1 MEEKQEEGQH
11 MAKKELSPHA
21 PDRWIR
27 ELNRR
32 YPSLWTD
39 LRKGYQDPITILR
52 PGSGGIDL
60 LNSVPDWCI
69 MPTLFPFLLMT
80 SRYGMP
86 FYLTHMDEMMT
97 MASMYIWRCSKGVY
111 RFAHEIYDALIRQ
124 PLTGN
129 LPQECL
135 YHMPEWAVY
144 IETPGLSYERIPMEG
159 FIAHLDY
166 NLFSRGVDLQFA
178 IFRKGID
185 APKMIA
191 LPLGEGTLPDA
202 MDRVDKVDDMFA
214 GDLKKTRYVGSRD
227 EYRQTFSS
235 MLQLLL
241 YLCSEEPDMPEIEH
255 PQKHR
260 RFSGGVRTPEAPRVW
275 NVGVRVSAAIKRYN
289 GKTAVVNQESGT
301 VLGCHASPRPHVRS
315 AHWHTYWTGPRDAVF
330 PLRKPVMRWIP
341 PLPIG
346 MDWKRELPTNIRVV
360 GG

>member
-1 MEEKQEEGQH
+1 
-11 MAKKELSPHA
+11 MARKELSPFA

-32 YPSLWTD
+32 YPSLWAD
-39 LRKGYQDPITILR
+39 LRKGYDDPIRILR
-52 PGSGGIDL
+52 PGSGGVAL
-60 LNSVPDWCI
+60 MNSVPDWCV
-69 MPTLFPFLLMT
+69 MPTMFPFLLLT
-80 SRYGMP
+80 ARYGEP
-86 FYLTHMDEMMT
+86 FYLSHMDELMT
-97 MASMYIWRCSKGVY
+97 MATTYIWRCSKGVY
-111 RFAHEIYDALIRQ
+111 RFAPEIYQALVCQ

-129 LPQECL
+129 LPLECL

-178 IFRKGID
+178 IFREGIA

-191 LPLGEGTLPDA
+191 LPLGEGTLLDA
-202 MDRVDKVDDMFA
+202 MDRVDRVDDMLA
-214 GDLKKTRYVGSRD
+214 GPTAGTRYVGSRD

-241 YLCSEEPDMPEIEH
+241 YICSDEPDMPEIEH
-255 PQKHR
+255 PQR
-260 RFSGGVRTPEAPRVW
+260 RRRLSGGVRAPEAPRVW
-275 NVGVRVSAAIKRYN
+275 DVGVRVSAAIRRFN
-289 GKTAVVNQESGT
+289 GKAPVATESGAASS
-301 VLGCHASPRPHVRS
+301 GHASPRPHVRS

-346 MDWKRELPTNIRVV
+346 MDWKRELPTNIKLIDTKL
-360 GG
+360 

>member
-1 MEEKQEEGQH
+1 
-11 MAKKELSPHA
+11 
-21 PDRWIR
+21 
-27 ELNRR
+27 
-32 YPSLWTD
+32 
-39 LRKGYQDPITILR
+39 
-52 PGSGGIDL
+52 
-60 LNSVPDWCI
+60 
-69 MPTLFPFLLMT
+69 
-80 SRYGMP
+80 MP

-111 RFAHEIYDALIRQ
+111 RFAPEIYDALIRQ

-144 IETPGLSYERIPMEG
+144 IETPDLSYERKPMEG

>member
-1 MEEKQEEGQH
+1 
-11 MAKKELSPHA
+11 
-21 PDRWIR
+21 
-27 ELNRR
+27 
-32 YPSLWTD
+32 
-39 LRKGYQDPITILR
+39 
-52 PGSGGIDL
+52 
-60 LNSVPDWCI
+60 
-69 MPTLFPFLLMT
+69 
-80 SRYGMP
+80 MP

-111 RFAHEIYDALIRQ
+111 RFAPEIYDALIRQ

-214 GDLKKTRYVGSRD
+214 GNLKKTRYVGSRD

-346 MDWKRELPTNIRVV
+346 MDWKRELPTKNEWLGDNQQHYTRSFWMSEK
-360 GG
+360 